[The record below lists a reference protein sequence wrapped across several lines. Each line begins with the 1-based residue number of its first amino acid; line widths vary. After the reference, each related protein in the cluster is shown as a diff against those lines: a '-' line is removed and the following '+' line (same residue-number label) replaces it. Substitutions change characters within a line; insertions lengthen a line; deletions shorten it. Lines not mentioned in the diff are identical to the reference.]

1 MQPWV
6 HLGQA
11 TTPGGDT
18 LRLARRGHEF
28 SIKLGGGTELMNSR
42 LSGSEEALATLV
54 IERLAAAGNAA
65 PRLMIGGLGMGFT
78 LRAAQVATG
87 PEARFQ
93 VVEIV
98 PQIVEWARGPM
109 SELFGESLADPRAEV
124 VVADVGARIR
134 AAAGAEAAAD
144 RGDGILLDV
153 DNGPEGLTRPGNNGL
168 YTEAGLAAA
177 RQALAPGGILAVWS
191 AFPDGNFGRRIGRA
205 GFEVETLTV
214 RAGRTGKG
222 ARHTIWLGRRD

>member
-6 HLGQA
+6 HLGNA
-11 TTPGGDT
+11 VTPGGDT

-54 IERLAAAGNAA
+54 IERLAQAGNQA

-78 LRAAQVATG
+78 LRAAQAAAG

-98 PQIVEWARGPM
+98 PEIVDWARGPM
-109 SELFGESLADPRAEV
+109 AELFGGSLSDPRAEV
-124 VVADVGARIR
+124 LVADVGARI
-134 AAAGAEAAAD
+134 AAASGAW
-144 RGDGILLDV
+144 DGILLDV
-153 DNGPEGLTRPGNNGL
+153 DNGPEGLTRPGNSRL
-168 YTEAGLAAA
+168 YGEAGLAAA
-177 RQALAPGGILAVWS
+177 RKALAPGGILAVWS
-191 AFPDGNFGRRIGRA
+191 AFPDANFGRRVGRA
-205 GFEVETLTV
+205 GFAVETVTV